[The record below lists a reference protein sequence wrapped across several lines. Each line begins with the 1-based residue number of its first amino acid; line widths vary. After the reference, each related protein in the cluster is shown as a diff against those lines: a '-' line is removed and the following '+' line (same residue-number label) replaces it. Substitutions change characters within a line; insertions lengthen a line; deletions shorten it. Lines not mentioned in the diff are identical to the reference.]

1 MPCAKIYPYA
11 TMLLLFLQTWTG
23 LIYPKGLAQSPGFSR
38 GLARVCTVNRRVVTT
53 ICSSILSAPEEA
65 NTSESG
71 VSPKHL
77 VNGLYQI
84 CGVDSKRG
92 GGQTT
97 DYILQVAWTSARWSR
112 FYHHHPLDYP

>member
-23 LIYPKGLAQSPGFSR
+23 LVYSECLAQSPGLGR
-38 GLARVCTVNRRVVTT
+38 GLARVCSVNRRVVTT
-53 ICSSILSAPEEA
+53 SCSSTLSVPEEA

-71 VSPKHL
+71 VDPKHL
-77 VNGLYQI
+77 VNGLCQI
-84 CGVDSKRG
+84 CGVNSKSG

-97 DYILQVAWTSARWSR
+97 DYILQVAWASARWPR